1 MFKTI
6 VFDLD
11 GTICH
16 HKASYPKMFF
26 EIFGEQFNKHSD
38 TWLRHMLHNGEHT
51 GLEAV
56 QSCFPDM
63 QADKQVHAL
72 ATFTQRWAEAQA
84 LFSGIFEAIALLKAN
99 FDCQIGVMTNGPS
112 SFQWAVMNKL
122 GILDHVDFAYAN
134 GDTFPAECKPS
145 VSLLRKLENKH
156 DFVAETALFIGDN
169 LEKDIKPA
177 REAGWSV
184 LHVAPH
190 EQKTD
195 ALPLKNFTEATAQ
208 ADCLE
213 VNWSSLTT

>member
-56 QSCFPDM
+56 QSCFPEM
-63 QADKQVHAL
+63 SPEEQKNAL
-72 ATFTQRWAEAQA
+72 DTFTYRWSEAQVP
-84 LFSGIFEAIALLKAN
+84 FTGIFEAMALLKAN
-99 FDCQIGVMTNGPS
+99 FGCQIGVMTNGPS
-112 SFQWAVMNKL
+112 QFQWAVMNKL
-122 GILDHVDFAYAN
+122 GLSEHVDFAYAS
-134 GDTFPAECKPS
+134 GDPFPAECKPS
-145 VSLLRKLENKH
+145 IPLLRKLQSQRNFEA
-156 DFVAETALFIGDN
+156 DTALFIGDN

-177 REAGWSV
+177 REAGWSA

-190 EQKTD
+190 DDKTVP
-195 ALPLKNFTEATAQ
+195 LPLSDFTKAAKQ
-208 ADCLE
+208 DSLLK
-213 VNWSSLTT
+213 VNWSSLTA